1 MRLSGEC
8 ELIIVELNM
17 IYPVILKVYHQG
29 ITGFIELCD
38 ILPPMPRKK
47 IGLFGGTFDPP
58 HIVHLIL
65 ASEAAYQ
72 FGLSRLYWM
81 LTPDPPHKQTQAITP
96 FPQRLEM
103 LQMVTADNPIFEISR
118 LEIDRPGPHYTV
130 DTVRLLAEQQ
140 PDSDIVLLL
149 GGDSL
154 RDLPTWRLHMDLV
167 AAVSKIGVMR
177 RPDNSFDM
185 SALEEKIPGLTGKV
199 AFIDALLQNL
209 SSREIRRR
217 VISGEVYRYYVL
229 PAVYDYIEANRLYR
243 KE

>member
-1 MRLSGEC
+1 MH
-8 ELIIVELNM
+8 
-17 IYPVILKVYHQG
+17 LKTLRY
-29 ITGFIELCD
+29 TSC
-38 ILPPMPRKK
+38 MSRKK

-72 FGLSRLYWM
+72 FGLSRLYWV
-81 LTPDPPHKQTQAITP
+81 LTPDPPHKQAQPITP

-103 LQMVTADNPIFEISR
+103 LQMVTADNPIFEISS
-118 LEIDRPGPHYTV
+118 LEMDRPGPHYTI

-140 PDSDIVLLL
+140 PDVDIVLLL

-154 RDLPTWRLHMDLV
+154 RDLPTWRLHADLI

-177 RPDNSFDM
+177 RPGDPFDM
-185 SALEEKIPGLTGKV
+185 PALEAKIPGVTDKV
-199 AFIDALLQNL
+199 IFIDALLQNL

-217 VISGEVYRYYVL
+217 ITSGEMYRYYVH
-229 PAVYDYIEANRLYR
+229 PSVYEYIEANRLYR
-243 KE
+243 GE